1 MIRWHAELHIG
12 KERTCNTVPDAMFS
26 SENKNEAISGILPYV
41 ATMVEP
47 DEPFK
52 IVVKSVEIQ
61 SKQKDK

>member
-12 KERTCNTVPDAMFS
+12 KERTCPTVSDAIYS
-26 SENKNEAISGILPYV
+26 SINKDEAISGILQYI

-52 IVVKSVEIQ
+52 IVVKPINIKET
-61 SKQKDK
+61 K

>member
-12 KERTCNTVPDAMFS
+12 RERTCPSVPDAIFS
-26 SENKNEAISGILPYV
+26 SINRDEAISGILPYI

-52 IVVKSVEIQ
+52 IVVKSVEI
-61 SKQKDK
+61 